1 MRYKTFDN
9 GAQIHTWFPK
19 SVYVMR
25 DFKSQDYC
33 GDLITQLKDS
43 KLELRRDYFNVDTS
57 HSLSNLH
64 EVSKF
69 KGLFD
74 DIMTHCK
81 AYGSSY
87 GYSDGHLEQL
97 TFGDTWFNIS
107 KPGDFLHKHI
117 HPNSILSGAFY
128 IQTNKDDFI
137 TFYKEDDMTTPTTE
151 MTELSIDSYQYP
163 CETGNLLIFKSNLN
177 HSTNIQQGEEK
188 IVISFNCYLK
198 IQ

>member
-1 MRYKTFDN
+1 MRYKTFNN

-19 SVYVMR
+19 SVYIMKE
-25 DFKSQDYC
+25 FKSADTC
-33 GDLITQLKDS
+33 TDIITRLGELDINLKR
-43 KLELRRDYFNVDTS
+43 EYFQVGTS
-57 HSLSNLH
+57 HSVDILH
-64 EVSKF
+64 THNSF

-74 DIMTHCK
+74 DIMEHCK
-81 AYGSSY
+81 AYASTY

-117 HPNSILSGAFY
+117 HPNSLLSGAFY
-128 IQTNKDDFI
+128 IKTNKDDHI
-137 TFYKEDDMTTPTTE
+137 TFYKEDDMSTPTTE
-151 MTELSIDSYQYP
+151 DTELSIGNYSYP
-163 CETGNLLIFKSNLN
+163 CETGELVIFKSNLN